1 MLKNISLVNVNWK
14 IKNIE
19 ELTNSNFEIE
29 KFQGVLKVNQ
39 QQEINVKFKAV
50 ESIKIE
56 KILSVEISD
65 TENRNIKS

>member
-1 MLKNISLVNVNWK
+1 M
-14 IKNIE
+14 
-19 ELTNSNFEIE
+19 
-29 KFQGVLKVNQ
+29 KVNQ